1 MWHPVEIHA
10 GSNTVE
16 YYQQRLRTI
25 EHRLTVAAIRH
36 VLFVTCDNITSIIAA
51 FIDLSCCLLLLLL
64 HKAGGRTAADV
75 ATATAATLD
84 TLMATT
90 ADNATDKRAAK
101 VSSMTTILCSEQR
114 FVISNLSVHL
124 QSSKV

>member
-90 ADNATDKRAAK
+90 ADNAAK